1 MATSLL
7 EGLQEYMTPQLLSE
21 VSRNLGESEG
31 SVSAGLGSSAAT
43 ILAGLAGKTSSPQA
57 MAPLFDLI
65 TNPANDGSVLKD
77 PRLVAAGTAATS
89 PLGSLGGSLLSG
101 LFGSQLSSVGD
112 LIGRTAGLRSGSG
125 ASMLS
130 MAAPLVM
137 GLLGNR
143 IRSGGLNAAGLGS
156 LLLGQKEEILRAT
169 PAGLSSILGLKDVGR
184 TAPAAA
190 TETVERA
197 RPNWLWPA
205 LTALALIAVVWI
217 YRNATRPSID
227 QTVGAVTPA
236 LPAAFKCGDRH
247 VSIDEVDDRTV
258 LSIGTESITLKPV
271 RSASG
276 AKYEAEGDP
285 ATTFWSK
292 GDRATLRVR
301 GQTFPECT
309 KT

>member
-7 EGLQEYMTPQLLSE
+7 EGLRGYVTPQLLSE

-31 SVSAGLGSSAAT
+31 AVSAGLGSSAAT
-43 ILAGLAGKTSSPQA
+43 ILAGLAGKASSPQG

-77 PRLVAAGTAATS
+77 PRLLAAGTAVSS

-101 LFGSQLSSVGD
+101 LFGSQLGSVGD
-112 LIGRTAGLRSGSG
+112 LIGRSAGLRAGSG
-125 ASMLS
+125 ASLLS

-143 IRSGGLNAAGLGS
+143 VRSGGLNAAGLGS
-156 LLLGQKEEILRAT
+156 LLLGQKDEILRAA
-169 PAGLSSILGLKDVGR
+169 PAGLSSILGLKDIGR
-184 TAPAAA
+184 TATAAA

-197 RPNWLWPA
+197 RPSWLWPA
-205 LTALALIAVVWI
+205 LAALALIAVVWI
-217 YRNATRPSID
+217 LRNATRSSSD
-227 QTVGAVTPA
+227 QAVGAVTPA
-236 LPAAFKCGDRH
+236 LPAAFRCGDRSI
-247 VSIDEVDDRTV
+247 SIDQVDDRTV
-258 LSIGTESITLKPV
+258 LTAGAETFTLNPV

-292 GDRATLRVR
+292 GDKATLTIR